1 MGMSLLA
8 PDSTLIVSVVGA
20 IFALIVL
27 VIIFK
32 YVGFFVRCMILNAS
46 IGFFE
51 LMMMSLRKVSP
62 ETIA

>member
-32 YVGFFVRCMILNAS
+32 YVGLFVRCMTSNAS
-46 IGFFE
+46 IGLFE
-51 LMMMSLRKVSP
+51 LMMM
-62 ETIA
+62 